1 MHRLQDSVRNVGAAL
16 SGVSRDWPYLVIMAI
31 GALLVG
37 GAVGPL

>member
-1 MHRLQDSVRNVGAAL
+1 MRRLRDSMRNAGAAL

-31 GALLVG
+31 GALLAG